1 MFVSII
7 YLVLL
12 NVKIK
17 YKKVF
22 KLINILVVTC
32 RLVVGVKTDF
42 EVTQLVL
49 VVFKIL
55 FTVYMKVWTLNGRKQ
70 L

>member
-42 EVTQLVL
+42 AVTQLV
-49 VVFKIL
+49 
-55 FTVYMKVWTLNGRKQ
+55 
-70 L
+70 